1 MVLRR
6 MPLSCSYGLVNYADE
21 QSRRDHL
28 EASVR
33 SSQDAMNLADA
44 QNRVLDAER
53 TLFTNQELLAQ
64 SQTAIVVDL
73 VALALGGGWQSFPLE
88 ANAGSNGRSTAM
100 AELRTPKPWAALGTV
115 IRGVD
120 LALVR

>member
-44 QNRVLDAER
+44 QNRAGLADLLTVLDAER

-73 VALALGGGWQSFPLE
+73 VALYKALGGGWQSFPLE

-100 AELRTPKPWAALGTV
+100 AELRTPKP
-115 IRGVD
+115 
-120 LALVR
+120 